1 MAKNNKQDI
10 NGEIIANALKYRKP
24 LQKRKV
30 LTATAIALTAG
41 AAVITPTVVY
51 LKNTSEYEVVVNPQL
66 TDYMAYTVKLTR
78 GSTIANLKEKLNAI
92 DGHILVGIYKDS
104 NCTIE
109 YLDTDKVSRNSKV
122 YLKYATITY
131 DIKMSEDAKT
141 AGGMFDIIPAS
152 GTDMNSIKWGDTFTF
167 RVQLNEGYETSEYVV
182 QANGETLTDNGSG
195 WYSVVFATDNIEID
209 VELLTFNLT
218 FSFSNTPWSIGYSQ
232 DGEGMYATNQ
242 DGEFVINMS
251 EVVEPKIKKGD
262 VLTVYYWTS
271 VTYQACNVKICTING
286 EPIENYAKITVTDN
300 INLEFEGYLKLGCQL
315 SVELVNVNG
324 VEGYLINGFVEN
336 HSNTYC
342 SIIVDI
348 PQIFNNR
355 PIFGLSKD
363 LVVDRDIN
371 SLENIVI
378 PEWMVVFEPG
388 WMTDILN
395 TPIKLYINNT
405 EAVKSIKYNH
415 LPYFGETIYIKAT
428 IIDDNE
434 DLDLSGGW
442 QKSGEVTFE
451 GIKYYSYIATDY

>member
-10 NGEIIANALKYRKP
+10 NGEIIANAIKYSKP

-41 AAVITPTVVY
+41 AAVITPSIVY

-66 TDYMAYTVKLTR
+66 TDYMAYTIKLTS

-92 DGHILVGIYKDS
+92 DGHVLVGIYKDS

-131 DIKMSEDAKT
+131 DIIMSEDAKT

-218 FSFSNTPWSIGYSQ
+218 FSYSNAPWRVGYSE
-232 DGEGMYATNQ
+232 DGEGMCVTNQ

-262 VLTVYYWTS
+262 VLTISYWSS
-271 VTYQACNVKICTING
+271 VTYQACNVKTCTING

-300 INLEFEGYLKLGCQL
+300 INLEFEGYLELGCHL

-324 VEGYLINGFVEN
+324 VEGYLINGFVVN
-336 HSNTYC
+336 NSATNCPT
-342 SIIVDI
+342 IVDI
-348 PQIFNNR
+348 PQIYNNR

-363 LVVDRDIN
+363 LVVDRPIT

-378 PEWMVVFEPG
+378 PEWMVIFEPG
-388 WMTDILN
+388 WITDILN
-395 TPIKLYINNT
+395 MPVKLYINNT
-405 EAVKSIKYNH
+405 EAVKSIKYDH
-415 LPYFGETIYIKAT
+415 MPYLGETIYIKAT
-428 IIDDNE
+428 IIDDNG
-434 DLDLSGGW
+434 DLNLTGGW
-442 QKSGEVTFE
+442 QKNGEVTFN
-451 GIKYYSYIATDY
+451 GVKYYSYLLV